1 MTGYKKIVTIAASS
15 GLSND
20 EIENMIQQAEA
31 NAEADRAR
39 RDTIEMANRADS
51 VMSETEKAMDDFKE
65 QLDKAEADALKEKIT
80 ALRGEALKAQAGE
93 ANINPEDLKAK
104 IDDLQSSSLK
114 LFEMVY
120 KNRAAQND
128 TGSATDNTN
137 TTGSNPQ

>member
-1 MTGYKKIVTIAASS
+1 MTIAASS

-20 EIENMIQQAEA
+20 EIENMIKQAEA

-39 RDTIEMANRADS
+39 RETIEMANRADS

-65 QLDKAEADALKEKIT
+65 QLDKAEAEKLKEKIT
-80 ALRGEALKAQAGE
+80 ALRAEALKAQAGD
-93 ANINPEDLKAK
+93 ASVNPDDLKAK

-128 TGSATDNTN
+128 TSSDSNSSSNAGS
-137 TTGSNPQ
+137 Q

>member
-1 MTGYKKIVTIAASS
+1 MTIAASS

-31 NAEADRAR
+31 NAEADKAR

-65 QLDKAEADALKEKIT
+65 QLDSSEADKLKEKIT
-80 ALRGEALKAQAGE
+80 ALRGEALKAQSGDA
-93 ANINPEDLKAK
+93 AVNPEDLKAK

-120 KNRAAQND
+120 KNRASQNE
-128 TGSATDNTN
+128 GAAPENN
-137 TTGSNPQ
+137 NNNGGANPQ

>member
-1 MTGYKKIVTIAASS
+1 MTIAASS
-15 GLSND
+15 GLSSD

-80 ALRGEALKAQAGE
+80 VLRGEALKAQAGE

-128 TGSATDNTN
+128 TGSATDNN
-137 TTGSNPQ
+137 SANGSNPQ

>member
-1 MTGYKKIVTIAASS
+1 MTIAASS

-20 EIENMIQQAEA
+20 EIENMISQAEA

-39 RDTIEMANRADS
+39 RETIEMANRADS
-51 VMSETEKAMDDFKE
+51 VMSETEKAMDDFKD
-65 QLDKAEADALKEKIT
+65 QLDSAEADKLKEKIT
-80 ALRGEALKAQAGE
+80 SLRGEALKAQAGD
-93 ANINPEDLKAK
+93 AAVNPEELKAK

-128 TGSATDNTN
+128 TGSPSDNN
-137 TTGSNPQ
+137 NNNGGANPQ

>member
-1 MTGYKKIVTIAASS
+1 VTIAASS

-51 VMSETEKAMDDFKE
+51 VMTETEKAMDDFKD
-65 QLDKAEADALKEKIT
+65 QLDNAEAEKLREKIT
-80 ALRGEALKAQAGE
+80 NLRGEAVKAQSGDVDV
-93 ANINPEDLKAK
+93 NPEELKAK

-114 LFEMVY
+114 LFELVY

-128 TGSATDNTN
+128 NTGSDNN
-137 TTGSNPQ
+137 GANPQ

>member
-1 MTGYKKIVTIAASS
+1 
-15 GLSND
+15 
-20 EIENMIQQAEA
+20 MIQQAEA

-39 RDTIEMANRADS
+39 RETIEMANRADS

-65 QLDKAEADALKEKIT
+65 QLDKAEAEKLKEKIT
-80 ALRGEALKAQAGE
+80 TLRTEALKAQSGDASV
-93 ANINPEDLKAK
+93 NPEELKAK

-128 TGSATDNTN
+128 TTSTDNSSAN
-137 TTGSNPQ
+137 NAQ

>member
-1 MTGYKKIVTIAASS
+1 MTIAASS

-65 QLDKAEADALKEKIT
+65 QLDSAEADKLKEKIT
-80 ALRGEALKAQAGE
+80 ALRGEALKAQAGDSV
-93 ANINPEDLKAK
+93 NPDDLKAK

-120 KNRAAQND
+120 KNRAQQNEGGAAPD
-128 TGSATDNTN
+128 NNNTN
-137 TTGSNPQ
+137 NSGSNPQ

>member
-1 MTGYKKIVTIAASS
+1 MTIAASS
-15 GLSND
+15 GLSSD

-31 NAEADRAR
+31 NAETDRAR

-65 QLDKAEADALKEKIT
+65 QLDKAEADSLKEKIT

-128 TGSATDNTN
+128 TGSSTDNN
-137 TTGSNPQ
+137 NSGSNPQ

>member
-1 MTGYKKIVTIAASS
+1 MTIAASS

-20 EIENMIQQAEA
+20 EIENMISQAEA

-39 RDTIEMANRADS
+39 RETIEMANRADS

-65 QLDKAEADALKEKIT
+65 QLDSAEADKLKEKIT

-93 ANINPEDLKAK
+93 SSNPEELKAK

-128 TGSATDNTN
+128 NGAAPENKDNN
-137 TTGSNPQ
+137 TTQQ

>member
-1 MTGYKKIVTIAASS
+1 MTIAASS
-15 GLSND
+15 GLSSD

-128 TGSATDNTN
+128 TGSATDNN
-137 TTGSNPQ
+137 SANGSNPQ